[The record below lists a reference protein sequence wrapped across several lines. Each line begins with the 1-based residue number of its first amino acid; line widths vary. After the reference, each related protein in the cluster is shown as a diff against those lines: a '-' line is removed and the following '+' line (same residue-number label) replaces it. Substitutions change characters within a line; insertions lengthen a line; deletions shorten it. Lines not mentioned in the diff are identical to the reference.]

1 MTDAIKIITSNKKA
15 TFEYHIE
22 ARFEAGLVLT
32 GTEVKSLRA
41 GKANLQE
48 AYCNVESG
56 EMILRGCHIAPYDH
70 GNRANH
76 DPIRTRKLLLH
87 RREIEKLDKAAR
99 QKGYTIVPVKL
110 YFKNGRAKIEIG
122 LGKGKKLYDKRAD
135 IAERDSNRRLDRL
148 KSEMGRRGD

>member
-15 TFEYHIE
+15 SFEYHIE
-22 ARFEAGLVLT
+22 ERFEAGLVLT

>member
-15 TFEYHIE
+15 TFEYKIE
-22 ARFEAGLVLT
+22 ERFEAGLVLL

-56 EMILRGCHIAPYDH
+56 EMVIRGCHIAPYDH

-76 DPIRTRKLLLH
+76 EPARTRKLLLH
-87 RREIEKLDKAAR
+87 KREIEKLDKATR
-99 QKGYTIVPVKL
+99 QKGYTIVPMKL
-110 YFKNGRAKIEIG
+110 YFKNGRAKLEIG

-135 IAERDSNRRLDRL
+135 IADRESSRRLDRL
-148 KSEMGRRGD
+148 RVSGGRDGD

>member
-1 MTDAIKIITSNKKA
+1 MTDAIKIITTNKKA

-22 ARFEAGLVLT
+22 ERFEAGMVLT

-76 DPIRTRKLLLH
+76 EPARTRKLLLH
-87 RREIEKLDKAAR
+87 KREIEKLDKAAR
-99 QKGYTIVPVKL
+99 QKGYTIVPIKL

-122 LGKGKKLYDKRAD
+122 LGKGKKLFDKRAD
-135 IAERDSNRRLDRL
+135 IADRESKRRLDRMRSDSR
-148 KSEMGRRGD
+148 KGGD

>member
-1 MTDAIKIITSNKKA
+1 M
-15 TFEYHIE
+15 
-22 ARFEAGLVLT
+22 LT

-48 AYCNVESG
+48 EYCNVESG